1 MKMLTS
7 KGFMEMVEGVLTG
20 VFDEAYAEG
29 LEESGMT
36 KNVYYAPPQREYE
49 EESPIDVTALSEEN
63 DPAAPEDYSH
73 ESLQETINRLKAEYN
88 VREAKGK

>member
-7 KGFMEMVEGVLTG
+7 KGLMEMAEGILTG
-20 VFDEAYAEG
+20 AFDKEYDKELGAPD
-29 LEESGMT
+29 MT

-73 ESLQETINRLKAEYN
+73 ESLRETINRLKAEYN
-88 VREAKGK
+88 VREVKGN